1 MAKRQLTRRQ
11 SWRIKKIQDERSE
24 RAGKR
29 SSKAETTLQETHLG
43 DEELGVVI
51 AHYGVQIDVES
62 RATGIVVRCHIRA
75 NVPALV
81 TGDRVVFRNGTPTGV
96 VVAQEERHNILE
108 RPDQRG
114 QLKLVASNIDHMLLV
129 VAPFPE
135 AHANLIDRYLIAA
148 ETNGIEPVLL
158 LNKIDLLEPQK
169 HDNLIAMVDSYAQLG
184 YRVVKASCVNEEG
197 LRELTEFLKD
207 HTTVFVGQSGVGK
220 SSLINSLMPGTDTRV
235 GALSESSQ
243 KGRHTTTTAKLFHF
257 PSGGDLIDSPGIREF
272 SLWHMQ
278 ADDVYGGFREIRP
291 YLGQCKFRDCRHD
304 REPGCAV
311 QAALASGK
319 ISSKR
324 WLSCQYIIQGLG
336 QPKL

>member
-1 MAKRQLTRRQ
+1 MAKRKLTRRQ
-11 SWRIKKIQDERSE
+11 SWRIQKIQDERAE

-29 SSKAETTLQETHLG
+29 SDKAESKLQDTHLG
-43 DEELGVVI
+43 NEEFGVVI

-62 RATGIVVRCHIRA
+62 KLTGDVVRCHVRA

-81 TGDRVVFRNGTPTGV
+81 TGDRVVFHNGNPTGV
-96 VVAQEERHNILE
+96 VVAQEERDNILE
-108 RPDQRG
+108 RPDHRG
-114 QLKLVASNIDHMLLV
+114 QLKLVAANINHMLLV

-148 ETNGIEPVLL
+148 ETNDIEPVLL
-158 LNKIDLLEPQK
+158 LNKTDLIDPEQHAK
-169 HDNLIAMVDSYAQLG
+169 LIRMVDSYEQLG
-184 YRVVKASCVNEEG
+184 YRVVRASCVNEAG
-197 LRELTEFLKD
+197 LDELTDFLKD

-220 SSLINSLMPGTDTRV
+220 SSLINALMPGTDTRV
-235 GALSESSQ
+235 GSLSESTQ

-278 ADDVYGGFREIRP
+278 PEDVYGGFKEIRP
-291 YLGQCKFRDCRHD
+291 YLGLCKFRDCRHD

-311 QAALASGK
+311 QAALESGK
-319 ISSKR
+319 ISANR
-324 WLSCQYIIQGLG
+324 WQSCQQIIQGLG
-336 QPKL
+336 QPK